1 MAFNPT
7 PDEVEKVAAGLLPD
21 WLPAARKTGGEWR
34 GPCPLH
40 GGKPDSDSFA
50 LNVASGKWTCH
61 SKCGGGDLVRLAEKA
76 LPGDLAQALA
86 EVERLAGRQPEAR
99 PKGRARGRS
108 PAPPPAPKAP
118 PKPLPT
124 WAPRWLAPEAM
135 PDLRAVDTQGP
146 EVQGNPTMARVA
158 AGMLRAAKASSG
170 LLTVYAEGY
179 GHPQAFAVVRLDHKD
194 AQGGAAKQV
203 RAIAW
208 EGHDWTMQASE
219 ALGKAAWPIFAPG
232 HAGKLPEGAVVVAV
246 EGEKAALAAAKTLP
260 PGFVA
265 VSWPG
270 GAKRARLGDL
280 APLAGRKVYL
290 APDHDEPGQGWAHGL
305 TSMLSGL
312 RCTVHLVGYEP
323 APGGI
328 PLAELPEGWDVADAS
343 EADLVGWWGEALT
356 SAPEVKPAPAELVDG
371 DAKAAIAPGQAEAV
385 VVERGDGKA
394 YELSA
399 HGVTLCTWRSN
410 KDGGGEWLPKK
421 AIAPRPAW
429 VVGVGEDL
437 ASPEA
442 PTWYE
447 LAWQD
452 AIGRRRGGWFPAKT
466 LTDKAELGR
475 LGDQGLPVDAE
486 GRAELSAWLNHHA
499 TEVGRGK
506 EPQALTSRLGWVG
519 GRYVPPSGLPGVVA
533 VGEAAK
539 ALAAPA
545 GTLEGYLEGLRELA
559 QLGEAGFPGLALVA
573 MAVGAPLVRFLGKRN
588 PLLGYAADSGHGKT
602 TIARFALAAFG
613 PPEDPRAHFALG
625 ATQAGLEAALRT
637 AGDRLIFLDEMHLRA
652 SDPAK
657 LSSLLYFLGN
667 GGATAKARRD
677 GTTRDTS
684 PWRGVAAYASERA
697 LMGGLE
703 AGVMARIIE
712 LASSPLPYNGRT
724 APGRPH
730 THEVL
735 READKNHGHLLALVA
750 SKAFPTEADA
760 KELAAAVLECAAK
773 LKAQVGA
780 ALTGEQH
787 VTAALVAVAVDAI
800 EAAVEDHLGRGLGL
814 PAGDEV
820 AAWLLDQGIIE
831 AMGQQDRD
839 AEIFLELVNRIKAWG
854 LLCTPPSGLGEPRDG
869 LAELR
874 IPVNGDVL
882 AWAPVFGQGGTIDV
896 NPSHPEM
903 ARIFASCGGR
913 RSLLKSWAR
922 RGWLRRGA
930 TDELTAK
937 RRVQDAGLVSVL
949 RLVVPDAG
957 SKGDA

>member
-1 MAFNPT
+1 MALDLT
-7 PDEVEKVAAGLLPD
+7 PDEVQKVAEGLLAD
-21 WLPAARKTGGEWR
+21 WLAAARAQGGEWR

-40 GGKPDSDSFA
+40 QGKDDSFSLSA
-50 LNVASGKWTCH
+50 QSGRWTCH
-61 SKCGGGDLVRLAEKA
+61 SRCGGGDLVS
-76 LPGDLAQALA
+76 LAQKLGEGPLAPALA
-86 EVERLAGRQPEAR
+86 EVERLAGRVAEAK
-99 PKGRARGRS
+99 PKRRTGGRS
-108 PAPPPAPKAP
+108 PSPAPKAQ
-118 PKPLPT
+118 PLPP
-124 WAPRWLAPEAM
+124 WVPQFLAPE
-135 PDLRAVDTQGP
+135 PLPELREVDAQGP
-146 EVQGNPTMARVA
+146 EVRSDPILARLA
-158 AGMLRAAKASSG
+158 DGMQRAAKATSPG
-170 LLTVYAEGY
+170 RLTLYAEGY
-179 GHPQAFAVVRLDHKD
+179 GHPNAFGVARFDHQD
-194 AQGGAAKQV
+194 AEGRPAKQV

-208 EGHDWTMQASE
+208 DGHAWTVQARE
-219 ALGKAAWPIFAPG
+219 AVGKAAWPLFAPG
-232 HAGKLPEGAVVVAV
+232 CAGRLPEGAAVVAV
-246 EGEKAALAAAKTLP
+246 EGEKAALAAAETLP

-265 VSWPG
+265 VTWPG
-270 GAKRARLGDL
+270 GAKRAHLGDL
-280 APLAGRKVYL
+280 SQLAGRKVYL
-290 APDHDEPGQGWAHGL
+290 APDHDEPGRAWAKSLGELLRVQGCAI
-305 TSMLSGL
+305 
-312 RCTVHLVGYEP
+312 HLVGYEP
-323 APGGI
+323 APGGAT
-328 PLAELPEGWDVADAS
+328 LADLPEGWDVADGTK
-343 EADLVGWWGEALT
+343 ADLVAWWGEALAR
-356 SAPEVKPAPAELVDG
+356 APELRPELAGLADQG
-371 DAKAAIAPGQAEAV
+371 GASPTFTGEAKAIIVA
-385 VVERGDGKA
+385 RGDGLA
-394 YELSA
+394 YELSPQ
-399 HGVTLCTWRSN
+399 GVTLCTWRSDKN
-410 KDGGGEWLPKK
+410 GGGEWKPK
-421 AIAPRPAW
+421 ATVAPRPVW

-447 LAWQD
+447 LAWHD
-452 AIGRRRGGWFPAKT
+452 ATGRRRGGWFPART
-466 LTDKAELGR
+466 LGDKAELGR
-475 LGDQGLPVDAE
+475 LGDQGLPADGE
-486 GRAELSAWLNHHA
+486 NRAALSAWLNHHA
-499 TEVGRGK
+499 SEVGRGQK
-506 EPQALTSRLGWVG
+506 PQPLTSRLGWVG
-519 GRYVPPSGLPGVVA
+519 GRYVPPSGLPGVVV
-533 VGEAAK
+533 VGEATK
-539 ALAAPA
+539 AIAAPA

-559 QLGEAGFPGLALVA
+559 QLGEPGFSGLALVA

-657 LSSLLYFLGN
+657 LSGLLYFLGN

-750 SKAFPTEADA
+750 SKAFPTEAEA
-760 KELAAAVLECAAK
+760 KELAAVVLERAAK

-800 EAAVEDHLGRGLGL
+800 EAAVEDHLGQGLGL

-820 AAWLLDQGIIE
+820 AGWLLAQGIIE
-831 AMGQQDRD
+831 ARGQQDRD
-839 AEIFLELVNRIKAWG
+839 AEIFLWLVNRIQAGG
-854 LLCTPPSGLGEPRDG
+854 LRCAPPSSPEGGADG
-869 LAELR
+869 LAEVR
-874 IPVNGDVL
+874 IPANGEVL
-882 AWAPVFGQGGTIDV
+882 AWAPVFGQWGTIDV

-903 ARIFASCGGR
+903 ARLFAASGGR
-913 RSLLKSWAR
+913 RGLLRAWERK
-922 RGWLRRGA
+922 GWLRRGA
-930 TDELTAK
+930 PDELTSK
-937 RRVQDAGLVSVL
+937 RRLPGAGLVNVL